1 MNQVSGQFAQYND
14 PKWNLIHSP
23 ISSLILITKLQSHST
38 FCKIPPPRYIVRR
51 AENQKGCITNTKTET
66 STETGVIFNNNNNNN
81 NNNSNN
87 GLLMT
92 E

>member
-1 MNQVSGQFAQYND
+1 MEPDSLTDQFRNSNHKTSESFD
-14 PKWNLIHSP
+14 V
-23 ISSLILITKLQSHST
+23 LQNT
-38 FCKIPPPRYIVRR
+38 PAKVVRR

-66 STETGVIFNNNNNNN
+66 STETGVLFNNNNNNN
-81 NNNSNN
+81 NNN